1 MKIRPRFLS
10 LLFVIILA
18 ISFTSCEEDDLDGM
32 FGDPVENFL
41 GTWNCFETGDIFGDF
56 GPFTVQIIRN
66 PDNSSEVLI
75 KNFNYQGMDV
85 SARAIIAGNTITI
98 PRQGICD
105 DTIEIKGSGA
115 FGRGEISLTYTTD
128 DGADLENITARFY
141 K

>member
-1 MKIRPRFLS
+1 MNIKSPFLS
-10 LLFVIILA
+10 LIVVTFLA

-66 PDNSSEVLI
+66 SENSSEVLI

-105 DTIEIKGSGA
+105 DTIEVKGSGIMEN
-115 FGRGEISLTYTTD
+115 GEININYTTD
-128 DGADLENITARFY
+128 DGADLENIVARFY